1 MKIEAEKTKFKKIS
15 EETEIRPI
23 REHFDSEPMEE
34 TSPAQAEKKK
44 SEREEEQDALR
55 SYFREMGDLPQ
66 LSAEEEAALWQ
77 QIDSSVTRLRSS
89 VCRFAFVY
97 REHIKLLNNPETDLA
112 DIFPLSASG
121 DGPMLINPG
130 KRKEWCAEIEKV
142 YKKLTDAYRKKGSS
156 EKLEKIRQSGIEV
169 FNRYPAVLGEL
180 LEWNDVAKRYL
191 ENFNSGRISSEE
203 LEEIMMLDRSDIIR
217 TIQFNETLYAE
228 LEKLK
233 LRMLETNLRLVIN
246 IAKHYQ
252 HKGLPFSD
260 LIQEGN
266 LGLMKALEK
275 FDYRLGHR
283 FCTYAS
289 WWIRQAVA
297 RALSAQSRVI
307 RLPIHMLVTI
317 RKMNIAEKNFI
328 QQRGTEPTIEE
339 LAQILEMP
347 KERVSAIK
355 KMSLQCI
362 SLQAAVT
369 EDSDSTIESFLS
381 DKESDDP
388 MKMLAKKMLRERLSE
403 VIKQLTEREKQVI
416 TMRYGLDG
424 SPGMTLT
431 EVSQIFNVTRE
442 RVRQLE
448 LKTLEKIRKHSR
460 SGKYLEDFFL

>member
-1 MKIEAEKTKFKKIS
+1 MNLEKIS
-15 EETEIRPI
+15 EKTDIRSI
-23 REHFDSEPMEE
+23 REYFDPVPQDEAVAEP
-34 TSPAQAEKKK
+34 SEKKK
-44 SEREEEQDALR
+44 FEREEQQDALR

-66 LSAEEEAALWQ
+66 LSAEEEAALWK
-77 QIDSSVTRLRSS
+77 QIDSSVTKLRSS
-89 VCRFAFVY
+89 VCRFGFVY
-97 REHIKLLNNPETDLA
+97 REHIKLLNDPEADLA
-112 DIFPLSASG
+112 DIFPLSSSG
-121 DGPMLINPG
+121 DTPMLINPD
-130 KRKEWCAEIEKV
+130 KRKEWCAEIEKI
-142 YKKLTDAYRKKGSS
+142 YQSLSNACRKK
-156 EKLEKIRQSGIEV
+156 EAANKLEKIRKQGISA

-180 LEWNDVAKRYL
+180 LEWNDVAERYL
-191 ENFNSGRISSEE
+191 QNFKSGRISSAE
-203 LEEIMMLDRSDIIR
+203 LEEIMMLKPSEIEKEIESNKVMRKD
-217 TIQFNETLYAE
+217 

-233 LRMLETNLRLVIN
+233 VRMLETNLRLVIN

-252 HKGLPFSD
+252 HKGLPFND

-275 FDYRLGHR
+275 FDYKLGHR

-317 RKMNIAEKNFI
+317 RKMHIAEKNFI
-328 QQRGTEPTIEE
+328 QQRGTEPTVEE

-347 KERVSAIK
+347 KERISAIK

-362 SLQAAVT
+362 SLQASIT
-369 EDSDSTIESFLS
+369 EDSDATIENFLS
-381 DKESDDP
+381 DRESDDP
-388 MKMLAKKMLRERLSE
+388 MKVLAKKMLRERLNE
-403 VIKQLTEREKQVI
+403 AIKQLTEREKQVI

-424 SPGMTLT
+424 GPCMTLT

-448 LKTLEKIRKHSR
+448 LKTLEKIRKNSGR
-460 SGKYLEDFFL
+460 GKYLEDYFI

>member
-1 MKIEAEKTKFKKIS
+1 MKKEAEKTKFKKIS
-15 EETEIRPI
+15 EKTDLRPI
-23 REHFDSEPMEE
+23 REHFDSVPIGE
-34 TSPAQAEKKK
+34 TAPAQAEKKK

-89 VCRFAFVY
+89 VCRFAFIY

-121 DGPMLINPG
+121 DDPMLINPG
-130 KRKEWCAEIEKV
+130 KRKEWCAEIEKI
-142 YKKLTDAYRKKGSS
+142 YKKLTDAYEKKESP
-156 EKLEKIRQSGIEV
+156 EKLEQIRQSGIRV

-191 ENFNSGRISSEE
+191 ENYNSGRISSEE

-388 MKMLAKKMLRERLSE
+388 MKMLAKKMMRERLSE
-403 VIKQLTEREKQVI
+403 VINQLTEREKQVI

>member
-1 MKIEAEKTKFKKIS
+1 MKKDPGKTTFRKSSAK
-15 EETEIRPI
+15 TDQRPI
-23 REHFDSEPMEE
+23 REYFDPAPMEKASAGE
-34 TSPAQAEKKK
+34 TEKKK

-66 LSAEEEAALWQ
+66 LSVEEETALWQ
-77 QIDSSVTRLRSS
+77 QIDSSVTQLRAS

-130 KRKEWCAEIEKV
+130 KRKEWCAEIEKI
-142 YKKLTDAYRKKGSS
+142 YKKLTDAYRKKGSP
-156 EKLEKIRQSGIEV
+156 EKLEQIRQSGIEV

-217 TIQFNETLYAE
+217 MIQSNETLYAE

-388 MKMLAKKMLRERLSE
+388 MKMLAKKMMRERLSE
-403 VIKQLTEREKQVI
+403 VINQLTEREKQVI

-448 LKTLEKIRKHSR
+448 LKTLEKIRKHSG

>member
-1 MKIEAEKTKFKKIS
+1 MPGS
-15 EETEIRPI
+15 RSIRDY
-23 REHFDSEPMEE
+23 FDSASSGEGAAA
-34 TSPAQAEKKK
+34 SGKKE
-44 SEREEEQDALR
+44 SVREEQDALR

-66 LSAEEEAALWQ
+66 LSAEEEASLWK
-77 QIDSSVTRLRSS
+77 QIDDNVSGLRSS

-97 REHIKLLNNPETDLA
+97 SEHIKLLKDPEADIA
-112 DIFPLSASG
+112 DIFPLSSTG
-121 DGPMLINPG
+121 NDPMLINPE
-130 KRKEWCAEIEKV
+130 KRRKWCAEIEKIHSE
-142 YKKLTDAYRKKGSS
+142 LACAYRKKVSP
-156 EKLEKIRQSGIEV
+156 EKLEKIRQEGLRV
-169 FNRYPAVLGEL
+169 FERYPAVLGEL

-191 ENFNSGRISSEE
+191 ENYHSERISASE
-203 LEEIMMLDRSDIIR
+203 LEDIMMLEPSEIESEIRS
-217 TIQFNETLYAE
+217 NESLRKE

-233 LRMLETNLRLVIN
+233 ERMLETNLRLVIN

-252 HKGLPFSD
+252 HKGLPFGD

-275 FDYRLGHR
+275 FDYKLGHR

-307 RLPIHMLVTI
+307 RLPIHMLATI

-328 QQRGTEPTIEE
+328 QRCGIEPTVEE

-362 SLQAAVT
+362 SLQAAVN
-369 EDSDSTIESFLS
+369 EESDATIETFLS
-381 DKESDDP
+381 DKVSDDP
-388 MKMLAKKMLRERLSE
+388 MKMLARKMLKERLYDA
-403 VIKQLTEREKQVI
+403 INQLTEREKQVI

-424 SPGMTLT
+424 GPGMTLT

-448 LKTLEKIRKHSR
+448 LKTIEKIRKHSG
-460 SGKYLEDFFL
+460 SGKYLEDYFL